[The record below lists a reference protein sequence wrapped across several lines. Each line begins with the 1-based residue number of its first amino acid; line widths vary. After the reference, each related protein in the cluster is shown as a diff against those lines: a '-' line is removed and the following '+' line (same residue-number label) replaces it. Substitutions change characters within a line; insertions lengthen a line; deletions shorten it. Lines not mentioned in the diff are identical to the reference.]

1 MIIIIIKIINKTRRK
16 TKFKMSE
23 LEYYLS
29 GRVGKKSIRSYFD
42 LIHKIEITMRALRA
56 LL

>member
-1 MIIIIIKIINKTRRK
+1 MP
-16 TKFKMSE
+16 E

-29 GRVGKKSIRSYFD
+29 GRIGKKSIRSYFD